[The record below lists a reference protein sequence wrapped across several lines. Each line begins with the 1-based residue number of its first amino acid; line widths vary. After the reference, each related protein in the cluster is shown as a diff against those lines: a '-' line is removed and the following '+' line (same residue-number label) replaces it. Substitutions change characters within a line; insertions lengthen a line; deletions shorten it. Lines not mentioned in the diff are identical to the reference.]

1 MIKTS
6 KQIRNNDDFLLPPD
20 PERVME
26 GLRDT
31 GYNFNTAIAD
41 IIDNSIAAE
50 ATKIDISIDL
60 SPVGDI
66 TVFIADNGT
75 GMDEEGLQNAMRY
88 GSRQREDPSSLG
100 KFGLGLKT
108 GSTAFCRCLSVVS

>member
-1 MIKTS
+1 MIKTNTQV
-6 KQIRNNDDFLLPPD
+6 KDNEDFILPPD

-60 SPVGDI
+60 NPAGDI
-66 TVFIADNGT
+66 TVYIADNGT
-75 GMDEEGLQNAMRY
+75 GMDEEWL
-88 GSRQREDPSSLG
+88 
-100 KFGLGLKT
+100 
-108 GSTAFCRCLSVVS
+108 

>member
-75 GMDEEGLQNAMRY
+75 GMDE
-88 GSRQREDPSSLG
+88 
-100 KFGLGLKT
+100 
-108 GSTAFCRCLSVVS
+108 